1 MKHVM
6 TPVRL
11 SDWLNALIMDATGD
25 DILQVRAGRAAKD
38 RSLEIVQAIN
48 EYDKLVAQRDA
59 LVDACKAHEAWKRHT
74 ERCRLCNVISG
85 ACARYDE
92 LGALAD
98 ALTVNALA
106 LVRREDV

>member
-25 DILQVRAGRAAKD
+25 DILQVRAGRTAKD

-48 EYDKLVAQRDA
+48 EYDELVAQRDA
-59 LVDACKAHEAWKRHT
+59 LV
-74 ERCRLCNVISG
+74 G
-85 ACARYDE
+85 ACEQLMAWIGPPLTDRASYDSAREVAWSAARD
-92 LGALAD
+92 
-98 ALTVNALA
+98 ALA
-106 LVRREDV
+106 LVRGEDV

>member
-25 DILQVRAGRAAKD
+25 DILQVRAGRTAKD

-48 EYDKLVAQRDA
+48 KYDELVAQRDA
-59 LVDACKAHEAWKRHT
+59 LVDACKIA
-74 ERCRLCNVISG
+74 
-85 ACARYDE
+85 YDAITSLPE
-92 LGALAD
+92 DSMGEGRDGQLIWPIRDEVLSKIASAL
-98 ALTVNALA
+98 ALA
-106 LVRREDV
+106 LVRGEDV